1 MARARDRQMWNHTS
15 VLLAMLW
22 NTRLARKG
30 SRPARPEQFHPYLR
44 GRGAGGGGIPL
55 TRGTIDAFATALGA
69 ERVTIDVT
77 RPAFPKESFPPSERA
92 PWLV

>member
-15 VLLAMLW
+15 ALLAIVW

-44 GRGAGGGGIPL
+44 GRGSTGGGVPL
-55 TRGTIDAFATALGA
+55 TRGTLQSFATALGA
-69 ERVTIDVT
+69 EVATIDWS
-77 RPAFPKESFPPSERA
+77 RPAFPR
-92 PWLV
+92 